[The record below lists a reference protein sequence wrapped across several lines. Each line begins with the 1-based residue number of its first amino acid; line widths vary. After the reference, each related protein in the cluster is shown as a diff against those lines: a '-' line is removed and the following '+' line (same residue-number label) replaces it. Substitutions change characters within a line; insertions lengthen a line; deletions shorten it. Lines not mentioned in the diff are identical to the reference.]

1 MDELTQT
8 IDAYFAIWNEP
19 DEDRRRELGRQV
31 WSGDGRYV
39 DPYADTTG
47 AEQFAAFIGMAHER
61 FPEHEVRRSSAID
74 LHHDQARFS
83 WQLVAADGKVV
94 AGGIDVCILDED
106 GKLQQVAG
114 FVGELSPIEAA
125 VAA

>member
-1 MDELTQT
+1 MDDLTQT
-8 IDAYFAIWNEP
+8 IDTYFAIWNEP

-31 WSGDGRYV
+31 WAGDGRYV
-39 DPYADTTG
+39 DPYSDTTG
-47 AEQFAAFIGMAHER
+47 GDEFATFVGMAHER

-83 WQLVAADGKVV
+83 WELVAADGKVV
-94 AGGIDVCILDED
+94 AGGIDVCILAD
-106 GKLQQVAG
+106 GGRLQQVAG
-114 FVGELSPIEAA
+114 FVGELSPMEAV